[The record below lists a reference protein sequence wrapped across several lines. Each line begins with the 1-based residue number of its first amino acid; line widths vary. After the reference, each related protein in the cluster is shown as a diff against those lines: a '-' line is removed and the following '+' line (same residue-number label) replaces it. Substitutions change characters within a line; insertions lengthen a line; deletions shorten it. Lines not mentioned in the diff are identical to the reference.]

1 MILRGIGMKSCKKWL
16 LLFGGV
22 LLAGLVAIAALVIYV
37 DPFFQYHKPLSFF
50 PYKVDNQLSQNP
62 GMARRLDYDSVLL
75 GSSMTASFD
84 TDWFTEVMG
93 LQTVK
98 LSYNGAFPKDEA
110 NIMDI
115 IFDTKGSSVKKI
127 FMAVDQGAFSADTEA
142 TKYPIP
148 EYLYDKNPFNNV
160 QYLFNKDVLLN
171 YIFKPLIDPTERTDW
186 TQLYKPWW
194 TDQYYTKANVL
205 MYYVPAEEAEQ
216 EMAEDAFVSGIR
228 ANLDVNILP
237 YVEAHPETEFVFW
250 YPPYSILYWNDV
262 MRQKELDAVIRELEY
277 MTEQLLAYNNVRV
290 FCFQNNREIVCN
302 LNNYA
307 DYTHYHGDICRYIV
321 ESFNNG
327 DNELTWENYEEVLS
341 DLRELASSYDYEAIY
356 DNWYD

>member
-1 MILRGIGMKSCKKWL
+1 MKPCKRWL
-16 LLFGGV
+16 LLFGSI
-22 LLAGLVAIAALVIYV
+22 LLAGFLVIAAIVIYV
-37 DPFFQYHKPLSFF
+37 DPFFQYHKPLAYF

-84 TDWFTEVMG
+84 TDWFSEVMG

-98 LSYNGAFPKDEA
+98 LSYNGAFPRDEA

-115 IFDTKGSSVKKI
+115 IFDTKGDSVKKI

-171 YIFKPLIDPTERTDW
+171 YIFKPLVDPTERTDW

-205 MYYVPAEEAEQ
+205 MYYVPAEEAAE
-216 EMAEDAFVSGIR
+216 EMPEDAFVSGIQ
-228 ANLDVNILP
+228 ANLEANIIP
-237 YVEAHPETEFVFW
+237 FVEAHPETEFIFW

-262 MRQKELDAVIRELEY
+262 MRQKELAAVIRELEY
-277 MTEQLLAYNNVRV
+277 MTEKLLAYDNVRV
-290 FCFQNNREIVCN
+290 FCFQNNRDIVCN

-307 DYTHYHGDICRYIV
+307 DYTHYHADVCRYIV
-321 ESFNNG
+321 ECFENG
-327 DNELTWENYEEVLS
+327 EGELTEDNYKTVFE
-341 DLRELASSYDYEAIY
+341 DLRGLAAGYDYEAIY